1 MKEIP
6 GSFQR
11 HVSSRSGR
19 QPAPPASWA
28 RAVRPRGPSDRA
40 ACVLR
45 DPAIIEIWIKMIYI
59 PDIYLFFFFNDK
71 KNKQNKN

>member
-6 GSFQR
+6 ESFQR

-28 RAVRPRGPSDRA
+28 RAVKPRGPSDRA

-45 DPAIIEIWIKMIYI
+45 DPAIVINPFIGIWIKMIYI
-59 PDIYLFFFFNDK
+59 PFVH
-71 KNKQNKN
+71 